1 MRRLYRSRRDSKI
14 FGVCGGLA
22 DLLNVDPTL
31 LRVIVIVTTFL
42 SGGTVIPIYI
52 LAALVIPKE
61 PAYPDPGAGGFGYG
75 FGGAGAGAACG
86 GPGGYA
92 GYGAPEAAGCGS
104 RRSYGGGAPQGAA
117 GYGAAAPQA
126 SDLDDMMK
134 DIEKKAMQRELEE
147 LRAKVARFEEVL
159 NAKNKSDHPKGDE

>member
-1 MRRLYRSRRDSKI
+1 
-14 FGVCGGLA
+14 VCGGLA

-52 LAALVIPKE
+52 IAALVIPKE
-61 PAYPDPGAGGFGYG
+61 PAAFHDPGAGGFGYG
-75 FGGAGAGAACG
+75 YGGTGAGTAYG
-86 GPGGYA
+86 GPGGYT
-92 GYGAPEAAGCGS
+92 GYGATGAPGYGS
-104 RRSYGGGAPQGAA
+104 HGPYGGSGAPKGSA
-117 GYGAAAPQA
+117 GYNAGAPHE